1 MMCNVNRATML
12 ANNQP
17 NQLAVG
23 RKNKRNCDI
32 MLADWIT
39 YFPISQGGNKGSES
53 WGIRTSI
60 FSELSL
66 SLLNSL
72 PSSSLSARLSTLF
85 LSLLDSLSLS
95 LSARLSSVFLSLL
108 DSLSVSTLRSRLL
121 GFLMEHRDLKKKTEG
136 WIYEGHPCWSMQ
148 PSTSLQI
155 TSTLCTVSVQGCGSR
170 FRSARL
176 LERDTQYHCNVTQI
190 GMQSIVVH
198 HCWTLSKVC

>member
-95 LSARLSSVFLSLL
+95 LSLL
-108 DSLSVSTLRSRLL
+108 DSLPSSSLCLTLSLSPLCDLGYSVSL
-121 GFLMEHRDLKKKTEG
+121 
-136 WIYEGHPCWSMQ
+136 WS
-148 PSTSLQI
+148 TG
-155 TSTLCTVSVQGCGSR
+155 T
-170 FRSARL
+170 
-176 LERDTQYHCNVTQI
+176 
-190 GMQSIVVH
+190 
-198 HCWTLSKVC
+198 